1 MLSKGGTKNFDEKLI
16 INLVKHCL
24 LSSLGTMRHILSE
37 NSWLWKLLIIKTKWC

>member
-1 MLSKGGTKNFDEKLI
+1 MLSKGETKNFDEKL

-37 NSWLWKLLIIKTKWC
+37 NSWLWKFLIIKTKWC

>member
-16 INLVKHCL
+16 NLVKHC

-37 NSWLWKLLIIKTKWC
+37 NSWLWKFLIIKTKWC